1 MAESPTIEIAQPRAT
16 ARRKS
21 KAGTNKAVLIGVVV
35 FLAIAFL
42 VYSTM
47 QGNSVYYLSVSELM
61 DRGETAYGE
70 QVRVGAKVQTGSI
83 KSDTKNMKL
92 EFTAYDDKNPG
103 NTLNV
108 VYKGIVPDTFKDEAD
123 AVFEGKLSPDGTF
136 QANTLL
142 AKCPSKYEA
151 EEPNAAKTQS

>member
-1 MAESPTIEIAQPRAT
+1 MAQSPTIEIAQPGAA

-21 KAGTNKAVLIGVVV
+21 KAGTNKAILIGAVV

-47 QGNSVYYLSVSELM
+47 QGTSVYYLSVAELM
-61 DRGETAYGE
+61 TRGETVYGE
-70 QVRVGAKVQTGSI
+70 QVRIGAKVQTGSI
-83 KSDTKNMKL
+83 KSDTKSMTT

-103 NTLNV
+103 NILNV

-151 EEPNAAKTQS
+151 EDTNAAKSQS

>member
-136 QANTLL
+136 QAGTLL

-151 EEPNAAKTQS
+151 ADPNAAKRQ